1 MVTSQALRRQLVWR
15 VLYCPLPLL
24 AIPEDGAWNVS
35 RVVRDQIFG
44 SERHRDSAQKS
55 DELVCGRTRRLRIRS
70 RSASMWILDRMR
82 ELAGRLFKQAA
93 GQSSSLV
100 DAAARR
106 LRRWFQGKA
115 AARTALV

>member
-1 MVTSQALRRQLVWR
+1 
-15 VLYCPLPLL
+15 
-24 AIPEDGAWNVS
+24 
-35 RVVRDQIFG
+35 
-44 SERHRDSAQKS
+44 
-55 DELVCGRTRRLRIRS
+55 
-70 RSASMWILDRMR
+70 MWILDRMR